1 MATVRITL
9 WTIAALAAGAWIGL
23 KFPDVDQRID
33 LLLHRSIVTHGPLI
47 PLVLFLILRKVRH
60 PSFRLFPMYVC
71 LGFVVHM
78 GFDLF
83 PSGWSGYS
91 LISIPVY
98 GWLPG
103 WVSIL
108 WLAGSTLLCAY
119 WAARLAQG
127 LLEAVLLAIGTV
139 GIFMVTVRGEG
150 QVIGPLLV
158 VAASLAIGSAVSLFR
173 DTDDPVGRP
182 AMRRWRGSG
191 PRGDG

>member
-1 MATVRITL
+1 
-9 WTIAALAAGAWIGL
+9 
-23 KFPDVDQRID
+23 
-33 LLLHRSIVTHGPLI
+33 
-47 PLVLFLILRKVRH
+47 
-60 PSFRLFPMYVC
+60 MYVC

-83 PSGWSGYS
+83 PSGWSGCS

-98 GWLPG
+98 GWHPG

-119 WAARLAQG
+119 WAALLAQG

-173 DTDDPVGRP
+173 DTDDPVG
-182 AMRRWRGSG
+182 ALAE
-191 PRGDG
+191 